1 MALYD
6 SPPHRVAIY
15 SVASATDSGGG
26 TTLSYTLKQ
35 SAVPCSINTASASER
50 EMFAQQQIVVTHTI
64 AFKSSA
70 ITTSLVRG
78 DKIVAAD
85 ESSRR
90 TTGARTTSGASGRA
104 ARTVACRRSRTR
116 TSRNNSRP
124 LSLPLNARTAG
135 VTFAAVV
142 N

>member
-35 SAVPCSINTASASER
+35 SAVPCSINTMSASER
-50 EMFAQQQIVVTHTI
+50 EQFAQQQIVVTHTI

-85 ESSRR
+85 DGGSYHVRGIR
-90 TTGARTTSGASGRA
+90 SGRA
-104 ARTVACRRSRTR
+104 YGSVPAFTYADVEQQ
-116 TSRNNSRP
+116 
-124 LSLPLNARTAG
+124 L
-135 VTFAAVV
+135 
-142 N
+142 